1 MIVLLMGVAGSGKT
15 TVGQLLSRELGWAFA
30 DADDF
35 HPAANV
41 EKMRRGIP
49 LTDEDRAPWL
59 DALRQLLVGLISE
72 EKNGVLACSALKQ
85 SYRDAL
91 AVGPEVK
98 IVYLKGSPALLRERV
113 VSRHGHYMKAGML
126 ESQFRALEEPKDA
139 ITVDVS
145 ASAEKV
151 AAEVRKR
158 LGL

>member
-1 MIVLLMGVAGSGKT
+1 MGVAGSGKT

-59 DALRQLLVGLISE
+59 DALRQLLVGWISE

>member
-1 MIVLLMGVAGSGKT
+1 MGVAGSGKT
-15 TVGQLLSRELGWAFA
+15 TVGRLLSQELGWAFA

-59 DALRQLLVGLISE
+59 DALRQLLVGWISE

>member
-1 MIVLLMGVAGSGKT
+1 LIVLLMGVAGSGKT
-15 TVGQLLSRELGWAFA
+15 TVGRLLSQELGWAFA

-59 DALRQLLVGLISE
+59 DALRQLLVGWISE

>member
-1 MIVLLMGVAGSGKT
+1 MGVAGSGKT

-59 DALRQLLVGLISE
+59 DALRQLLVGWISE

-139 ITVDVS
+139 ISVDVS

-151 AAEVRKR
+151 AAAVRKR

>member
-41 EKMRRGIP
+41 EKMSRGIP

-59 DALRQLLVGLISE
+59 DALRQLMVGWISE

-85 SYRDAL
+85 SYRDRL
-91 AVGPEVK
+91 AVGPELK
-98 IVYLKGSPALLRERV
+98 IVYLKGSPALMRERV

-145 ASAEKV
+145 ASAAKV

>member
-1 MIVLLMGVAGSGKT
+1 MGVAGSGKT

-41 EKMRRGIP
+41 EKMSRGIP

-59 DALRQLLVGLISE
+59 DALRQLMVEWISE
-72 EKNGVLACSALKQ
+72 EKSGVLACSALKQ
-85 SYRDAL
+85 SYRDWL

-98 IVYLKGSPALLRERV
+98 TVYLKGSPALLRERV

>member
-1 MIVLLMGVAGSGKT
+1 LIVLLMGVAGSGKT

-59 DALRQLLVGLISE
+59 DALRQLLVGWISE

>member
-59 DALRQLLVGLISE
+59 DALRQLLVGWISE